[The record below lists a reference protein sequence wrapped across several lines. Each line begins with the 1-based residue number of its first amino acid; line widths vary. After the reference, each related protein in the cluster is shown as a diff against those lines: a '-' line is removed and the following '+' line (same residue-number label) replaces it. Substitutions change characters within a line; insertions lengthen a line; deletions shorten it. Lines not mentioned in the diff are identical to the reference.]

1 MNKQRLSKI
10 VKYANYFLIGM
21 LLIWLIFSINVLM
34 KTQFSLSFLILIILV
49 ALLTACIIGIWS
61 YQKFYYKLAF
71 WTILINIPI
80 KLLAGLGIGVEVL
93 PLVVTIFLMD
103 KLFSKNNSFLS
114 S

>member
-1 MNKQRLSKI
+1 MKRLPKI

-34 KTQFSLSFLILIILV
+34 KTPFSLSFLILITLV
-49 ALLTACIIGIWS
+49 ALLIASIVGIWN
-61 YQKFYYKLAF
+61 YQRFYYKLIF
-71 WTILINIPI
+71 WIILINIPI
-80 KLLAGLGIGVEVL
+80 KIYAGLGIGVEVL
-93 PLVVTIFLMD
+93 PLIVTIFLMD